1 MPIGVVIIG
10 KDQGSDILNT
20 HNSIKSSIK
29 RIFVLDRCSDD
40 SEKICIEN
48 NIPYLI
54 NLIGKDRQ
62 PSRCRNIGLNYFK
75 DNEDILF
82 LDTDRITNFDIDIL
96 NDSPFD
102 VTLTFCENDIRL
114 KDIKNQKEYSDN
126 LTYFNENKSWGTFNN
141 ACFSSAIFI
150 RRKVINKVI
159 DKFGYFWDEDFTL
172 WGEEDRHLGDLLYS
186 VDATCGFTPH
196 NFTTVGKTTDAIDK
210 NDDFIKMCQLRY
222 SKIRKLKLNTKFL
235 T

>member
-10 KDQGSDILNT
+10 KDQGSDILKT

-40 SEKICIEN
+40 SESICKEN

-75 DNEDILF
+75 NDEDILF
-82 LDTDRITNFDIDIL
+82 LDTDRVTNFDIDIL

-102 VTLTFCENDIRL
+102 VTLTFCEDDIRL
-114 KDIKNQKEYSDN
+114 KDIKKQKDYSDDP
-126 LTYFNENKSWGTFNN
+126 LSFNENKSWGNFNN

-150 RRKVINKVI
+150 RRKAINTVINK
-159 DKFGYFWDEDFTL
+159 FGYLWDEEFTK

-186 VDATCGFTPH
+186 ISATCGFTPH
-196 NFTTVGKTTDAIDK
+196 DFITAGKTTDAIDK
-210 NDDFIKMCQLRY
+210 DSDFIKMCQLRY
-222 SKIRKLKLNTKFL
+222 LKIRKMKLNIKF
-235 T
+235 